1 MNYAIADLF
10 IDDWDDDWGG
20 TSYNNSNSSPEE
32 QEICY
37 DSYALFAKD
46 FDYGFVI
53 SDGELRAGKQRFKST
68 YLVCMDPNGD
78 RGIRDENCNVYCKGT
93 LYPFFEEIEQYE
105 VPEGVKKIGTG
116 AFSDYVKL
124 RSVTITD
131 GVTTIEKEAFKN
143 CRSLTSVTIPESVTF
158 IGEGAF
164 SGCRSLVRS
173 CIPDRVIAAWSNAFD
188 DRISKAS
195 ADGFRIE
202 GHTLI
207 SYSGEGGDV
216 TIPNGVTAIGEN
228 AFSDCHSLTS
238 VTIPNG
244 VTAIGKYAFDCC
256 EGLTSITIPNS
267 VMNIGTGAFW
277 GCSQARVTI
286 PRRLNSAVMDSGTV
300 RSIIFSD

>member
-32 QEICY
+32 QEIIY
-37 DSYALFAKD
+37 DNYADFAKD

-93 LYPFFEEIEQYE
+93 LYPFFNEIDQYE

-124 RSVTITD
+124 CSVTITD

-143 CRSLTSVTIPESVTF
+143 CRSLTS
-158 IGEGAF
+158 
-164 SGCRSLVRS
+164 
-173 CIPDRVIAAWSNAFD
+173 
-188 DRISKAS
+188 
-195 ADGFRIE
+195 
-202 GHTLI
+202 
-207 SYSGEGGDV
+207 
-216 TIPNGVTAIGEN
+216 
-228 AFSDCHSLTS
+228 
-238 VTIPNG
+238 
-244 VTAIGKYAFDCC
+244 
-256 EGLTSITIPNS
+256 ITIPNS
-267 VMNIGTGAFW
+267 VMNVGTGAFW

-286 PRRLNSAVMDSGTV
+286 PRRLNSAVMDSGMV
-300 RSIIFSD
+300 RNIKFSD